1 MAARLVHVAEKV
13 ARAAPAQL
21 GRRADAHNAPRIA
34 VHRIAQKAVFI
45 LKRMHAAL
53 TENDKARVIF
63 FFRRNAPDDLHT
75 FSHKISPLPKKIKTV
90 KRVTYF

>member
-1 MAARLVHVAEKV
+1 MAARLMHIAEKV

-63 FFRRNAPDDLHT
+63 FFRRNAPDDFHT
-75 FSHKISPLPKKIKTV
+75 FSHKISPLPKKLKP
-90 KRVTYF
+90 